1 MDMQTK
7 KDETQEDETP
17 EQLHDRLEK
26 LTKGV
31 VGENE
36 SIFTSYKKLKNKS
49 EKFDSAS
56 KIQSAIRKDQKDRW
70 KESKKSKPQSYVSI
84 AKLENNKENSDISD
98 TSEDEFMKEYFEAKR
113 KLEDVREVINRL
125 IDHKFSEH
133 NMSYFIKD
141 KGLGVRTVQYLKY
154 HRDKMKVSTLFENF
168 ERML

>member
-1 MDMQTK
+1 MENQI
-7 KDETQEDETP
+7 EDETP
-17 EQLHDRLEK
+17 EQLHERIEK
-26 LTKGV
+26 LTKG
-31 VGENE
+31 
-36 SIFTSYKKLKNKS
+36 LLS
-49 EKFDSAS
+49 EKDDIDSIIASIKKDHKRKFD
-56 KIQSAIRKDQKDRW
+56 RVN
-70 KESKKSKPQSYVSI
+70 ETKKSKLKSYVSI
-84 AKLENNKENSDISD
+84 ANKGNNKENNEHSD

-113 KLEDVREVINRL
+113 KLEDVRDVINRL

>member
-1 MDMQTK
+1 MQTK
-7 KDETQEDETP
+7 KDEIQEDETP
-17 EQLHDRLEK
+17 EQLHDRIEK

-31 VGENE
+31 IGEDANLE
-36 SIFTSYKKLKNKS
+36 TFFNGVNRKVHKASIQGF
-49 EKFDSAS
+49 
-56 KIQSAIRKDQKDRW
+56 IRKDQKDRW
-70 KESKKSKPQSYVSI
+70 KESKKSKHQSYVSI
-84 AKLENNKENSDISD
+84 AKLENNKGNSDNSD

-113 KLEDVREVINRL
+113 KLEDVRDVINKL

>member
-1 MDMQTK
+1 METK
-7 KDETQEDETP
+7 KDEIQEDETP
-17 EQLHDRLEK
+17 EQLHERIEK

-31 VGENE
+31 LGEDE
-36 SIFTSYKKLKNKS
+36 SIFKSYKNLKNKS
-49 EKFDSAS
+49 ERFDSAS
-56 KIQSAIRKDQKDRW
+56 RVNMQSAIRKEQKDRW
-70 KESKKSKPQSYVSI
+70 KESKKSKPKSYVSI
-84 AKLENNKENSDISD
+84 AKLENNKENSDNSD

-113 KLEDVREVINRL
+113 KLEDVRDVINKL

>member
-1 MDMQTK
+1 MQTK
-7 KDETQEDETP
+7 KDEIQEDETP

-36 SIFTSYKKLKNKS
+36 SIFTSYKKLKNRS

-98 TSEDEFMKEYFEAKR
+98 TSEERIMQELIQAKR
-113 KLEDVREVINRL
+113 KLEETRETLNRL
-125 IDHKFSEH
+125 IDQKLSEH
-133 NMSYFIKD
+133 SMSYYIRE
-141 KGLGVRTVQYLKY
+141 KGIGSKSIQELKY
-154 HRDKMKVSTLFENF
+154 HRDRMHLPTLIHNLEKMI
-168 ERML
+168 